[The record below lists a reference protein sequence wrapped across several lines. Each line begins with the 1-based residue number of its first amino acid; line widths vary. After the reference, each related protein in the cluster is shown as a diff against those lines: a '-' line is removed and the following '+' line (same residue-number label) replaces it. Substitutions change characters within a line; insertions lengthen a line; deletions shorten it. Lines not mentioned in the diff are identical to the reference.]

1 ASGVLGTEANPL
13 PVVENVNDAPS
24 AVTLNTLNPVVGQGL
39 LASNLSD
46 PDGMED
52 ALEEGL
58 TYTWQSSGDGFVAD
72 IQELAVRVA
81 PDDTTFGYLVQ
92 GGDVGRRIR
101 VVITYTDDLGADET
115 VVSPVTNPVAA
126 AP

>member
-1 ASGVLGTEANPL
+1 
-13 PVVENVNDAPS
+13 
-24 AVTLNTLNPVVGQGL
+24 
-39 LASNLSD
+39 
-46 PDGMED
+46 M
-52 ALEEGL
+52 
-58 TYTWQSSGDGFVAD
+58 
-72 IQELAVRVA
+72 A